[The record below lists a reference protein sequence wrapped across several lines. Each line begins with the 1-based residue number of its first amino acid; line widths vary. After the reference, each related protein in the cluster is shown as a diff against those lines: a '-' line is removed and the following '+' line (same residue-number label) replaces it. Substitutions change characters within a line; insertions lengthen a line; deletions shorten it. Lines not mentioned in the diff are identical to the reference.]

1 MWNIL
6 LTIVLAVHGMI
17 HLLGFVVPWR
27 LAHVEELP
35 YKTTILAG
43 RLDIGDTGIRLP
55 GMLWLAATIGF
66 VAAALGLAIEQ
77 RWWYTLAVVT
87 ATLSLIITVTSWP
100 EASPGTVISVFLLA
114 LLLAGPRV
122 AWLASR
128 FHS

>member
-6 LTIVLAVHGMI
+6 LTIVLAGHGVI

-27 LAHVEELP
+27 LAHVEALP

-43 RLDIGDTGIRLP
+43 RLDSGDTGIRLL
-55 GMLWLAATIGF
+55 GILWLAAAIGF
-66 VAAALGLAIEQ
+66 VAAALGLAMEQ
-77 RWWYTLAVVT
+77 PWWYTLAVVA
-87 ATLSLIITVTSWP
+87 ATLSLIISVANWP
-100 EASPGTVISVFLLA
+100 EAYFGTVISVFILA

-128 FHS
+128 FHF